1 MADCVIVDTDILID
15 AGRGISEAVDC
26 LINIEQMANLA
37 MSVVTQMELL
47 IGCRNKV
54 ELKELERFSGRFQVL
69 NITEEISK
77 RAVEL
82 LKQYR

>member
-1 MADCVIVDTDILID
+1 
-15 AGRGISEAVDC
+15 
-26 LINIEQMANLA
+26 MANLA